1 MIPLKNPLASIIEL
15 WYNRTVSYRNGG
27 FFENMEYYLD
37 HAATT
42 KPCPAAVDA
51 LLRCLSTHYGNPSSL
66 HRFGV
71 EAQREVEQARAI
83 LAAVLGCTPQE
94 VVFTSG
100 ATESNHLAITGA
112 VQTYGKRKKKLVVSA
127 VEHASVRNTMQFLQ
141 DSGYEV
147 VTITP
152 DATGI
157 YHASDFLDAIDS
169 NTCLLSMMMV
179 NNETGYRLPVQTVF
193 RAAKRKFPELITHCD
208 AVQGFLKVPFQV
220 RSLQADLL
228 SISGHK
234 VHGVKGVGAL
244 YQKNGI
250 HLHPTF
256 HGGSQERGLRPGTE
270 NVPAIAAFGAAV
282 QTYGSTVRERYQ
294 AVTEKKAYL
303 LERLQEL
310 PNCKIH
316 SVEDASPYII
326 SFSLR
331 PYRSEILL
339 HFLEKREIFVSS
351 GSACSKGKNSGVPVL
366 FGATDAEADSILRV
380 SLSAETPN
388 TALDALV
395 SSLQEAAKTLLY

>member
-1 MIPLKNPLASIIEL
+1 
-15 WYNRTVSYRNGG
+15 
-27 FFENMEYYLD
+27 
-37 HAATT
+37 
-42 KPCPAAVDA
+42 
-51 LLRCLSTHYGNPSSL
+51 
-66 HRFGV
+66 
-71 EAQREVEQARAI
+71 
-83 LAAVLGCTPQE
+83 
-94 VVFTSG
+94 
-100 ATESNHLAITGA
+100 
-112 VQTYGKRKKKLVVSA
+112 
-127 VEHASVRNTMQFLQ
+127 
-141 DSGYEV
+141 
-147 VTITP
+147 
-152 DATGI
+152 
-157 YHASDFLDAIDS
+157 
-169 NTCLLSMMMV
+169 MMV

-395 SSLQEAAKTLLY
+395 SSLQEATKTLLY

>member
-1 MIPLKNPLASIIEL
+1 
-15 WYNRTVSYRNGG
+15 
-27 FFENMEYYLD
+27 MEYYLD

-83 LAAVLGCTPQE
+83 LAAVLGCTSQE

-100 ATESNHLAITGA
+100 ATESNHLAIAGA

-147 VTITP
+147 VTVAP

-366 FGATDAEADSILRV
+366 FWGDRCRSR
-380 SLSAETPN
+380 
-388 TALDALV
+388 
-395 SSLQEAAKTLLY
+395 

>member
-1 MIPLKNPLASIIEL
+1 
-15 WYNRTVSYRNGG
+15 
-27 FFENMEYYLD
+27 MEYYLD

-83 LAAVLGCTPQE
+83 LAAVLGCTSQE

-147 VTITP
+147 VTVAP

-220 RSLQADLL
+220 RSL
-228 SISGHK
+228 
-234 VHGVKGVGAL
+234 
-244 YQKNGI
+244 
-250 HLHPTF
+250 
-256 HGGSQERGLRPGTE
+256 
-270 NVPAIAAFGAAV
+270 
-282 QTYGSTVRERYQ
+282 
-294 AVTEKKAYL
+294 
-303 LERLQEL
+303 
-310 PNCKIH
+310 
-316 SVEDASPYII
+316 
-326 SFSLR
+326 
-331 PYRSEILL
+331 
-339 HFLEKREIFVSS
+339 
-351 GSACSKGKNSGVPVL
+351 
-366 FGATDAEADSILRV
+366 
-380 SLSAETPN
+380 
-388 TALDALV
+388 
-395 SSLQEAAKTLLY
+395 